1 MAIKTERA
9 LSLNDGRSIPAVG
22 FGTWPLTGADAT
34 RTVGAA
40 LQAGY
45 RLVDTAAR
53 YENEREVGAALGAS
67 GLPRRELFVTTK
79 LRGSEHGYRS
89 TLRALD
95 RSLERLG
102 LEDVDLYLIHWPL
115 PRLKLYVE
123 SWKAMIEL
131 RERGK
136 ALSIGVSNFEPEH
149 IDALIDAT
157 GVAPAVNQV
166 ELHPEFSQP
175 ALRAYHSRKGIV
187 TEAWRPLGKGS
198 SLSSWRW
205 LRFRRARPSSGC
217 GRTSR
222 SSISRSTRRTGRGWR
237 HSIAAPGRAE
247 IRALTKS
254 SDRWCVTAPG
264 CRRRRPSAAA
274 CSASPAEPR

>member
-1 MAIKTERA
+1 METERT
-9 LSLNDGRSIPAVG
+9 LSLDDGRRIPAIG

-40 LQAGY
+40 LEAGY

-53 YENEREVGAALGAS
+53 YENEKEVGAALRAS
-67 GLPRRELFVTTK
+67 GVPRRELFATTK

-95 RSLERLG
+95 ESLERLG
-102 LEDVDLYLIHWPL
+102 LDEVDLYLIHWPL

-157 GVAPAVNQV
+157 GVVPAVNQV

-175 ALRAYHSRKGIV
+175 TLRAYHSRKGIV
-187 TEAWRPLGKGS
+187 TEAWRPLGKGG
-198 SLSSWRW
+198 SLRDPVVGAIARKHGRTPAQVVLRW
-205 LRFRRARPSSGC
+205 EHELGVVVIPKTASVERMRENLSIFDFALDEEDRARMASLDRGARQGGDPSS
-217 GRTSR
+217 
-222 SSISRSTRRTGRGWR
+222 
-237 HSIAAPGRAE
+237 HE
-247 IRALTKS
+247 EL
-254 SDRWCVTAPG
+254 
-264 CRRRRPSAAA
+264 
-274 CSASPAEPR
+274 